1 MIISQLTLPP
11 ACPKQVSTDLVRAP
25 RTERPRYR
33 THWDEAGIVSYKNL
47 VSSQL
52 QQVRQAWLDPESK
65 VLTSVLLQATN
76 HVLSSAA
83 CTTNQSTLLDAKQS
97 IKCIKIPA
105 KIRAARR
112 KLLQKQKIARCH
124 PSRIADEK
132 LKIGRKLYRQTVR
145 NIRLSQSLRR
155 DKLLDTILSKNP
167 SKIHTFLRSSKQTR
181 SSTIARL
188 SVGKKLYYSNM
199 VGDGFYDSMSSLKY
213 CDVQSLTDDPA
224 LSNHFLN
231 FDNILKICKQNP
243 NIPLIDNAVAMK
255 LLKRL
260 KTHVVDI
267 FGITAAHYINA
278 GDEGLA
284 HFKTLINCVLSD
296 VNNATTEELNLV
308 LGLILFKGHGKD
320 KTSDRSYRTIST
332 CPLLSKAI
340 DLYLRDLYQESW
352 DACTAPTQYQTTDSS
367 HELASLLVTEV
378 AQYSLNISDKPV
390 FLLVLDAQSA
400 FDRCLRQILCTE
412 LFKTG
417 MTGSALLLVNNR
429 LQSRST
435 VYQWDGEMLGPAQ
448 DITGFEQ
455 GGINSGDFYKLYN
468 NSQLRTAQ
476 SSCLGVDI
484 KSSVVSAIGQADDVV
499 LAASSVDCLRL
510 LALLTE
516 SYCASYRVKLVSSKT
531 KLLPLYRP
539 KHLHL
544 VEYAKLTNP
553 VTIDDSP
560 VKFVDEVEHVGV
572 IRSTRGNM
580 PHILHRIASH
590 KNDLNAICSSG
601 MSRGHR
607 GNPAAS
613 LRVHQ
618 LHATP
623 VLLSGVASL
632 VLTKAETNVL
642 TSHYKSTLQN
652 LQRLHPNTPRAVV
665 YFLSGSLPCEALLHC
680 RQLGLFS
687 MICRLQEDPLHI
699 HAKFILSSAP
709 PSAKSWFQQILHLT
723 IQYGLPNPSFLLANP
738 PPKGAFKNIVK
749 KQITQYWKALLIEE
763 TKPLQSLKYF
773 KPELY
778 SLTKAHYIW
787 SSAASNPFETSKSTV
802 LACMASGRFRT
813 EYLCRHWSTN
823 KAGYCR
829 APSCYQTL
837 GTLEHLLV
845 VCPALDIVRQRLYNM
860 WLEKSVMFPAL
871 HSTIKEVLTCDDSTK
886 VQFILEPL
894 YFSEISHLYNCHGQH
909 FIQQLAYL
917 TRTFAFYINKEYK
930 KIVKMTETSPPL
942 NYRAAMTN
950 ISSVTNTSH
959 VSVAV
964 SCASSAQPLQLSAPV
979 EPYSGVCMAVA
990 VGTEVATLPVQG
1002 TAYISD
1008 INFTSPDSHVHVPLY
1023 DVPQHGGLVGPGYVG
1038 NHVLRSGH
1046 DKDCS
1051 DYQPLTWVAGLP
1063 GDYINRSESFVQH
1076 HCKQSH
1082 GLRLGPAECPCGWL
1096 GCLGCNPW
1104 DPLDHHTH
1112 HHQGFDTQ

>member
-1 MIISQLTLPP
+1 M
-11 ACPKQVSTDLVRAP
+11 
-25 RTERPRYR
+25 
-33 THWDEAGIVSYKNL
+33 
-47 VSSQL
+47 
-52 QQVRQAWLDPESK
+52 
-65 VLTSVLLQATN
+65 
-76 HVLSSAA
+76 
-83 CTTNQSTLLDAKQS
+83 
-97 IKCIKIPA
+97 
-105 KIRAARR
+105 
-112 KLLQKQKIARCH
+112 
-124 PSRIADEK
+124 
-132 LKIGRKLYRQTVR
+132 
-145 NIRLSQSLRR
+145 
-155 DKLLDTILSKNP
+155 
-167 SKIHTFLRSSKQTR
+167 
-181 SSTIARL
+181 
-188 SVGKKLYYSNM
+188 
-199 VGDGFYDSMSSLKY
+199 
-213 CDVQSLTDDPA
+213 
-224 LSNHFLN
+224 
-231 FDNILKICKQNP
+231 
-243 NIPLIDNAVAMK
+243 
-255 LLKRL
+255 
-260 KTHVVDI
+260 
-267 FGITAAHYINA
+267 
-278 GDEGLA
+278 
-284 HFKTLINCVLSD
+284 
-296 VNNATTEELNLV
+296 
-308 LGLILFKGHGKD
+308 
-320 KTSDRSYRTIST
+320 
-332 CPLLSKAI
+332 
-340 DLYLRDLYQESW
+340 
-352 DACTAPTQYQTTDSS
+352 
-367 HELASLLVTEV
+367 
-378 AQYSLNISDKPV
+378 
-390 FLLVLDAQSA
+390 
-400 FDRCLRQILCTE
+400 
-412 LFKTG
+412 
-417 MTGSALLLVNNR
+417 
-429 LQSRST
+429 
-435 VYQWDGEMLGPAQ
+435 
-448 DITGFEQ
+448 
-455 GGINSGDFYKLYN
+455 
-468 NSQLRTAQ
+468 
-476 SSCLGVDI
+476 
-484 KSSVVSAIGQADDVV
+484 
-499 LAASSVDCLRL
+499 
-510 LALLTE
+510 
-516 SYCASYRVKLVSSKT
+516 
-531 KLLPLYRP
+531 
-539 KHLHL
+539 
-544 VEYAKLTNP
+544 
-553 VTIDDSP
+553 
-560 VKFVDEVEHVGV
+560 
-572 IRSTRGNM
+572 
-580 PHILHRIASH
+580 
-590 KNDLNAICSSG
+590 
-601 MSRGHR
+601 
-607 GNPAAS
+607 
-613 LRVHQ
+613 
-618 LHATP
+618 
-623 VLLSGVASL
+623 
-632 VLTKAETNVL
+632 
-642 TSHYKSTLQN
+642 
-652 LQRLHPNTPRAVV
+652 
-665 YFLSGSLPCEALLHC
+665 SGSLPCEALIHC

-709 PSAKSWFQQILHLT
+709 PSAKSWFQQILKLS

-738 PPKGAFKNIVK
+738 PPKEVFKNMVK
-749 KQITQYWKALLIEE
+749 KQITWYWKSLLIEE

-829 APSCYQTL
+829 APTCYQTL

-930 KIVKMTETSPPL
+930 KIVKMTENFPPL

-979 EPYSGVCMAVA
+979 EPYSGVCTAVA

-1023 DVPQHGGLVGPGYVG
+1023 DAPQHGGLVGPCYVG
-1038 NHVLRSGH
+1038 DRVLRSGH

-1082 GLRLGPAECPCGWL
+1082 GLSLGPAECPCGWL